1 MCWIPDRLRAVWR
14 GGCGMK
20 LSTVV
25 LADDAIFVG
34 IKLYGICRDSNLE
47 LQTFIVVSVADCR

>member
-1 MCWIPDRLRAVWR
+1 
-14 GGCGMK
+14 MK